1 MAKSELH
8 SILKLGTTTWPQG
21 HGVTLLRGHTKW
33 TPGPSLPAPRG
44 SRPTLASKSGTSRPA
59 PPTPLRLRPRPPPC
73 PAAIFAATFRGT
85 PDGTPVVSG
94 EPGAD
99 PGFAP
104 RQNAAVPRHKGTGV
118 AETPKQE
125 SRVLGARKTAS
136 RLRDAARP
144 SAAPKQA
151 KTPHQPG
158 DPGQSGSS
166 LVLTPWLK
174 PLGGLPLQSLVLL
187 PPLQRPMLPLAL
199 LPLMRHGGRGPWG
212 SGRRN
217 CAHLPGGTT
226 SMGGRKKKWR
236 QQAERGSFID
246 SASVRTHHRPHP
258 SAAVT

>member
-1 MAKSELH
+1 M
-8 SILKLGTTTWPQG
+8 G
-21 HGVTLLRGHTKW
+21 LRWFPGS
-33 TPGPSLPAPRG
+33 PGPTKASLYG
-44 SRPTLASKSGTSRPA
+44 KT
-59 PPTPLRLRPRPPPC
+59 PRPPDTRA
-73 PAAIFAATFRGT
+73 PAFR
-85 PDGTPVVSG
+85 
-94 EPGAD
+94 
-99 PGFAP
+99 
-104 RQNAAVPRHKGTGV
+104 RH
-118 AETPKQE
+118 P
-125 SRVLGARKTAS
+125 SRSHAS
-136 RLRDAARP
+136 RALVKPLPLRDAARP

-151 KTPHQPG
+151 KTPHRPG

-212 SGRRN
+212 SGRRD

-236 QQAERGSFID
+236 QQAKRGSFID